1 MSLERPDIKFR
12 LDPEYHEA
20 LRVICDAKGVTRA
33 QFVESVVVP
42 VIRDQV
48 HAATVIADRVRGLG
62 ISGNA
67 RARTADA
74 DK

>member
-20 LRVICDAKGVTRA
+20 LRVICDAKGVTLA

-42 VIRDQV
+42 VIRDG
-48 HAATVIADRVRGLG
+48 ADGGR
-62 ISGNA
+62 
-67 RARTADA
+67 
-74 DK
+74 